1 MDSIGTYAGM
11 RPDKNAKEMNISQL
25 TPQQSQFEGVK
36 LNNVRNVAPGL
47 YTPLDKTQPEFNDTI
62 FRTTLAQVL
71 PAKGEPQAIVFGRP
85 ELPQNDFMYPQQGY
99 ARGQQMGLAS
109 DADKPMNKKVMPIAG
124 FYDQDVVNVLG
135 GLKA

>member
-1 MDSIGTYAGM
+1 MDSIGTYAGIK
-11 RPDKNAKEMNISQL
+11 PIKNAKQANISQL

-36 LNNVRNVAPGL
+36 LNNVRNIAPGL
-47 YTPLDKTQPEFNDTI
+47 YTPLEKTQPEFNDTI

-85 ELPQNDFMYPQQGY
+85 ELPKNDFMYPQQGY
-99 ARGQQMGLAS
+99 ARGQMMGLAS
-109 DADKPMNKKVMPIAG
+109 DADKPMNGKVLPIAG
-124 FYDQDVVNVLG
+124 SYDQDVVNVLG

>member
-1 MDSIGTYAGM
+1 MDSIGTYAGIK
-11 RPDKNAKEMNISQL
+11 PIKNAKQANISQL

-36 LNNVRNVAPGL
+36 LNNVRNVAPGY
-47 YTPLDKTQPEFNDTI
+47 YTPLQKTIPEFNDTL

-71 PAKGEPQAIVFGRP
+71 PAKGEHEAIAFGRP
-85 ELPQNDFMYPQQGY
+85 ELPKNDFMYPQQGY
-99 ARGQQMGLAS
+99 ARGQMMGLAS
-109 DADKPMNKKVMPIAG
+109 DADKPMNKKIMPIAG